1 MITGSLDGLS
11 FDNTYTR
18 AIKFGKIVTLEIM
31 VTTSNAV
38 NAWTTVAVLGE
49 DIRPINPVIAVA
61 HLRNDTSSLLVSIAT
76 DGKIDL
82 RETGLAR
89 NNVLEMSVTFIAS
102 D

>member
-1 MITGSLDGLS
+1 LITGSVDGLS

-31 VTTSNAV
+31 ATTSNAV

-49 DIRPINPVIAVA
+49 GIRPISPVIAAA
-61 HLRNDTSSLLVSIAT
+61 HLRNDSSSLLVSIAT

-82 RETGLAR
+82 RETGLVK

>member
-1 MITGSLDGLS
+1 M
-11 FDNTYTR
+11 
-18 AIKFGKIVTLEIM
+18 TLEIM

-38 NAWTTVAVLGE
+38 NAWTTVAVLGK

-61 HLRNDTSSLLVSIAT
+61 HLRNDASSLLVSIAT

-89 NNVLEMSVTFIAS
+89 NNVLEMSMTFIAS